1 MAPILPVILYEYNDT
16 GELLYQEPISNCLA
30 PARRSLTVRLLMT
43 RILVMPETISL
54 SSVKA
59 HLSEV
64 VDRVELEQERVVLTR
79 NGKAAAVLISTDDL
93 EGLEETLAILSDP
106 TLREQIRA
114 GERAA
119 AAGDTATLEELQADL
134 QARRANHRA
143 A

>member
-1 MAPILPVILYEYNDT
+1 M
-16 GELLYQEPISNCLA
+16 
-30 PARRSLTVRLLMT
+30 
-43 RILVMPETISL
+43 VMPDVLPL

-59 HLSEV
+59 RLSEV
-64 VDRVELEQERVVLTR
+64 VDRVELEHERIVLTR

-106 TLREQIRA
+106 TLREQIRE
-114 GERAA
+114 GEAAA

-134 QARRANHRA
+134 KARHASDRA

>member
-1 MAPILPVILYEYNDT
+1 MPDVLP
-16 GELLYQEPISNCLA
+16 
-30 PARRSLTVRLLMT
+30 
-43 RILVMPETISL
+43 L

-59 HLSEV
+59 HLSEI
-64 VDRVELEQERVVLTR
+64 VDRVEGEHERVVLTR

-106 TLREQIRA
+106 TLREQIRE
-114 GERAA
+114 GEVAA

-134 QARRANHRA
+134 RTRRASDQA

>member
-1 MAPILPVILYEYNDT
+1 M
-16 GELLYQEPISNCLA
+16 
-30 PARRSLTVRLLMT
+30 
-43 RILVMPETISL
+43 VMPDVLPL

-59 HLSEV
+59 RLSEV
-64 VDRVELEQERVVLTR
+64 VDRVELEHERVVLTR
-79 NGKAAAVLISTDDL
+79 NGKAAAVLISPDDL

-114 GERAA
+114 GEAAA

-134 QARRANHRA
+134 RARRASDSA

>member
-1 MAPILPVILYEYNDT
+1 
-16 GELLYQEPISNCLA
+16 
-30 PARRSLTVRLLMT
+30 
-43 RILVMPETISL
+43 MPDVLSL

-106 TLREQIRA
+106 TLREQIRE
-114 GERAA
+114 GEAAA
-119 AAGDTATLEELQADL
+119 AAGDTATLKELQADL
-134 QARRANHRA
+134 RARRTSGPA

>member
-1 MAPILPVILYEYNDT
+1 MSDVLP
-16 GELLYQEPISNCLA
+16 
-30 PARRSLTVRLLMT
+30 
-43 RILVMPETISL
+43 L

-59 HLSEV
+59 HLSQI
-64 VDRVELEQERVVLTR
+64 VDRVELEQERIVLTR

-106 TLREQIRA
+106 TLREQIRE
-114 GERAA
+114 GEASA

-134 QARRANHRA
+134 QARRASNRA

>member
-1 MAPILPVILYEYNDT
+1 
-16 GELLYQEPISNCLA
+16 
-30 PARRSLTVRLLMT
+30 
-43 RILVMPETISL
+43 MPDVLSL

-64 VDRVELEQERVVLTR
+64 VDRVEFEQERVVLTR

-106 TLREQIRA
+106 TLREQIRE
-114 GERAA
+114 GEAAA
-119 AAGDTATLEELQADL
+119 AAGDIATLEELQADL
-134 QARRANHRA
+134 QTRRASDRA

>member
-1 MAPILPVILYEYNDT
+1 MVMTDVLP
-16 GELLYQEPISNCLA
+16 
-30 PARRSLTVRLLMT
+30 
-43 RILVMPETISL
+43 L

-79 NGKAAAVLISTDDL
+79 NGKAAAVLISPNDL

-106 TLREQIRA
+106 TLREQIREGEA
-114 GERAA
+114 GV

-134 QARRANHRA
+134 RARRASNRA

>member
-1 MAPILPVILYEYNDT
+1 MVAVLT
-16 GELLYQEPISNCLA
+16 GYGRSRA
-30 PARRSLTVRLLMT
+30 GSLTDQRAMT
-43 RILVMPETISL
+43 RITVMPDVLPL

-64 VDRVELEQERVVLTR
+64 VDRVELEHERVVLTR

-93 EGLEETLAILSDP
+93 EGLEETLAILSDS
-106 TLREQIRA
+106 TLREQIRE
-114 GERAA
+114 GEAAA

-134 QARRANHRA
+134 QARRTGDPA

>member
-1 MAPILPVILYEYNDT
+1 
-16 GELLYQEPISNCLA
+16 
-30 PARRSLTVRLLMT
+30 MT
-43 RILVMPETISL
+43 RILVMSETIPL
-54 SSVKA
+54 SSVKV

-106 TLREQIRA
+106 TLREQIRE
-114 GERAA
+114 GEAAA
-119 AAGDTATLEELQADL
+119 AAGDTATLKELQADL
-134 QARRANHRA
+134 QARRVSDRA

>member
-1 MAPILPVILYEYNDT
+1 
-16 GELLYQEPISNCLA
+16 
-30 PARRSLTVRLLMT
+30 
-43 RILVMPETISL
+43 MPDVLSL

-64 VDRVELEQERVVLTR
+64 VDRVEIEQERIVLTR

-106 TLREQIRA
+106 TLREQIRE
-114 GERAA
+114 GEAAA

-134 QARRANHRA
+134 QARHASDQVA
-143 A
+143 

>member
-1 MAPILPVILYEYNDT
+1 M
-16 GELLYQEPISNCLA
+16 
-30 PARRSLTVRLLMT
+30 
-43 RILVMPETISL
+43 VMPDVLPL

-106 TLREQIRA
+106 TLREQIRE
-114 GERAA
+114 GEAAA

-134 QARRANHRA
+134 LARRASHRA
-143 A
+143 T

>member
-1 MAPILPVILYEYNDT
+1 
-16 GELLYQEPISNCLA
+16 
-30 PARRSLTVRLLMT
+30 MT
-43 RILVMPETISL
+43 RIMVMSDVLPL

-64 VDRVELEQERVVLTR
+64 VDRVELEHERVVLTR

-106 TLREQIRA
+106 TLREQIRE
-114 GERAA
+114 GEAAA

-134 QARRANHRA
+134 RSRRTGDPA

>member
-1 MAPILPVILYEYNDT
+1 
-16 GELLYQEPISNCLA
+16 
-30 PARRSLTVRLLMT
+30 
-43 RILVMPETISL
+43 MPEVLSL

-106 TLREQIRA
+106 TLREQIRE
-114 GERAA
+114 GEAAA

-134 QARRANHRA
+134 QTRRVSHRA

>member
-1 MAPILPVILYEYNDT
+1 
-16 GELLYQEPISNCLA
+16 
-30 PARRSLTVRLLMT
+30 MT
-43 RILVMPETISL
+43 TITVMPDVLPL

-64 VDRVELEQERVVLTR
+64 VDRVELEHERVVLTR

-106 TLREQIRA
+106 TLREQIRK
-114 GERAA
+114 GEAA
-119 AAGDTATLEELQADL
+119 TAAGDTVTLEELQADL
-134 QARRANHRA
+134 RARRAGSPA